1 MKVTS
6 IVDGVIIDHV
16 QAGTALKVLNYLHVD
31 PARTR
36 LALIM
41 NTDSHKYGRKDIIK
55 IEQTEDLDL
64 TPLGFIAPQSTV
76 NQVRHGHIVRKGKPD
91 RPEHLINI
99 ITCRNP
105 RCVTSVEGAVD
116 QRFHLDDSGSYRC
129 DYCDERAEL

>member
-76 NQVRHGHIVRKGKPD
+76 NQVRHGHIVSKGKPD
-91 RPEHLINI
+91 RPQHLVNI
-99 ITCRNP
+99 ITCLNP
-105 RCVTSVEGAVD
+105 RCVTSVERAAD
-116 QRFHLDDSGSYRC
+116 QRFHLDSSGSYRC